1 MEKIDEAVE
10 RIKHFVSEKGKLTVL
25 LGGILIFLFVSA
37 VITAIVQCATR
48 PKKVPVITAGQL
60 PVSTDDLLAPQYGSF
75 TEDYTFSRISDDK
88 WSSDEVDRWFTN
100 PNDSVIE
107 DLGSANDALVNDI
120 TGAAP

>member
-1 MEKIDEAVE
+1 MEKIDEVVE
-10 RIKHFVSEKGKLTVL
+10 KIRHFVSEKGKLTVL

-37 VITAIVQCATR
+37 IITAIVQCATT

-60 PVSTDDLLAPQYGSF
+60 PVNSDDLLAPQYGSF
-75 TEDYTFSRISDDK
+75 TEDYTFSRISNDK
-88 WSSDEVDRWFTN
+88 WSSDEVDRWFTT